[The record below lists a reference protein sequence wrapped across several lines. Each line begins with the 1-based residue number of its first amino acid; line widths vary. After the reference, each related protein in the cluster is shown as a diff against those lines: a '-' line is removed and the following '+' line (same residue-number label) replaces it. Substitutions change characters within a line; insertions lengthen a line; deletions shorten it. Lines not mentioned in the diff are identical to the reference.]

1 MRTLRKNLFA
11 LLLVAA
17 AGFMLSGALAEGWW
31 VDGDGLY
38 YHAAPNCA
46 LARDVKQEADSYA
59 TFAADMGTHP
69 CPACV
74 PAEAGADVKAWE
86 RGGTVIVRLPDEWI
100 EARLDEESA
109 PDEPSEGALEMDD
122 WGDGDLS
129 RLLNGERYLDYLS
142 AAAPGADLTT
152 EALAPECAED
162 GLLVMSRRHLGGA
175 WWMAVRPDRA
185 GRDALKKSG
194 KLALPLRL
202 WQVPLFIDVCEAGA
216 TYGIGDGTRCR

>member
-1 MRTLRKNLFA
+1 MRTLRNTLFA

-31 VDGDGLY
+31 VDGDGGY

-74 PAEAGADVKAWE
+74 PGEAGADVKAWE

-100 EARLDEESA
+100 EARLDEESTPTSPPKA
-109 PDEPSEGALEMDD
+109 R
-122 WGDGDLS
+122 W
-129 RLLNGERYLDYLS
+129 RW
-142 AAAPGADLTT
+142 TT
-152 EALAPECAED
+152 
-162 GLLVMSRRHLGGA
+162 
-175 WWMAVRPDRA
+175 
-185 GRDALKKSG
+185 
-194 KLALPLRL
+194 
-202 WQVPLFIDVCEAGA
+202 GA
-216 TYGIGDGTRCR
+216 TGTCPGC